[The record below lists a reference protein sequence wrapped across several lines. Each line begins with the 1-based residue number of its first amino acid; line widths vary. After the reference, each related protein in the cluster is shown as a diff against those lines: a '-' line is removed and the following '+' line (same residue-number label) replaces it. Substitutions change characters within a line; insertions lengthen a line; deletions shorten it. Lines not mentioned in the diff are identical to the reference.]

1 MTCYDKVFGKSVVI
15 RREMDQ
21 FPREARVKDV
31 LKTIFLSKVVFSG
44 KKKKSD
50 SYQES
55 SEEEDIMFFHGGK
68 RLNIK
73 KIVSCRNNT
82 GD

>member
-1 MTCYDKVFGKSVVI
+1 MTCYDKAFGKSVVI

-44 KKKKSD
+44 EKKKSD

-68 RLNIK
+68 R
-73 KIVSCRNNT
+73 VR
-82 GD
+82 

>member
-1 MTCYDKVFGKSVVI
+1 MTRYDKLLSKSVVI

-44 KKKKSD
+44 EKKKSD

-55 SEEEDIMFFHGGK
+55 SEEEDIMLFHGGK
-68 RLNIK
+68 R
-73 KIVSCRNNT
+73 VR
-82 GD
+82 

>member
-1 MTCYDKVFGKSVVI
+1 MTRYDKLLSKSVVI

-44 KKKKSD
+44 GKKEIRFLSGV
-50 SYQES
+50 QR
-55 SEEEDIMFFHGGK
+55 GGRYNAFSWWK
-68 RLNIK
+68 T
-73 KIVSCRNNT
+73 S
-82 GD
+82 

>member
-1 MTCYDKVFGKSVVI
+1 MTRYDKLLSKSVVI
-15 RREMDQ
+15 SREMDQ

-44 KKKKSD
+44 EKKKSD

-68 RLNIK
+68 R
-73 KIVSCRNNT
+73 VR
-82 GD
+82 

>member
-1 MTCYDKVFGKSVVI
+1 MACYDKVLSKSVVI

-44 KKKKSD
+44 EKKKSD

-55 SEEEDIMFFHGGK
+55 SEEEDIMFFHDGK

>member
-1 MTCYDKVFGKSVVI
+1 MTRYDKLLSKSVVI

-44 KKKKSD
+44 EKKKSD

-68 RLNIK
+68 R
-73 KIVSCRNNT
+73 VR
-82 GD
+82 

>member
-44 KKKKSD
+44 EKKESD

-55 SEEEDIMFFHGGK
+55 SEEEDIMFFHDGK

>member
-1 MTCYDKVFGKSVVI
+1 
-15 RREMDQ
+15 MDQ

-44 KKKKSD
+44 EKKKSD

-55 SEEEDIMFFHGGK
+55 SEEEDIMLFHGGK
-68 RLNIK
+68 R
-73 KIVSCRNNT
+73 VR
-82 GD
+82 

>member
-44 KKKKSD
+44 EKKKSD

-55 SEEEDIMFFHGGK
+55 SEEEDIMFFHDGK

>member
-1 MTCYDKVFGKSVVI
+1 MTRYDKLLSKSVVI

-31 LKTIFLSKVVFSG
+31 LKTIFLSKVVFSAE
-44 KKKKSD
+44 KKKSD

-55 SEEEDIMFFHGGK
+55 SEEEDIMLFHGGK
-68 RLNIK
+68 R
-73 KIVSCRNNT
+73 VR
-82 GD
+82 